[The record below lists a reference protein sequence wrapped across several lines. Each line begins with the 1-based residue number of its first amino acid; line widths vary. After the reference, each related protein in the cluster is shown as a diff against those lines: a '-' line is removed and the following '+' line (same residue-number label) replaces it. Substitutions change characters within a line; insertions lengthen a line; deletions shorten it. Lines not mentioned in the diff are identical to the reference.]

1 MGKPAA
7 RLGDIASN
15 HGPWPPTPILMG
27 SGTVLINGLP
37 AARKGD
43 MVLLHV
49 IPNNPPHG
57 RAINAGASKVKID
70 GIPAAR
76 VDDAISC
83 GGKVA
88 AGSGNVLIGDSPGKA
103 SPTKVNIPDIT
114 FPSQSGK
121 IVKGTSPE
129 PISTTPM
136 ATIEGQKFTETGHVN
151 DTEVHVEAGHIHAAD
166 EELYTVEDGA
176 VATLNYLAEG
186 NNMIEALGSAAS
198 LIQNPEAL
206 VASLA
211 AAAVSVAALPA
222 GEQGEAAAKALL
234 NGFAEQGVGAKL
246 TESSNLLSTP
256 TKVFP
261 EPPNSFDEVFTRI
274 KIAEDKIAQCR
285 AEIAEGV
292 EGAALPESPYSDDDL
307 LELAKENAGG
317 IKEKYIVRI
326 VATKYAR
333 DDRSLGPLQANGKS
347 TYWTTTYTQVEAF
360 DSDAELINQA
370 VGIDHDPKTTYTMFI
385 IDKDKA
391 AEMGDMIT
399 FVPIY
404 ENMKNLAIDE
414 LGVDPYLAETVMT
427 DEYTNIYKGH
437 IQNLKDLNLNPKD
450 EDDLGNYL
458 SLLTENEK
466 SLLTARQT
474 ISNELGANEHFLGNG
489 VTKKLQA
496 PTTKEDE
503 LQKFDKNRS
512 YGVLESYTLD
522 KSPKLQKE
530 LVDSG
535 AIIKV
540 SLR

>member
-222 GEQGEAAAKALL
+222 GEQGEAASSALSNHLVKAGIGDKKDYIRANNLTTRDAVELL
-234 NGFAEQGVGAKL
+234 SAEDREKINKVSTFTPKGVT
-246 TESSNLLSTP
+246 TEEATLFLLSTETGEKLLTTMAQASP
-256 TKVFP
+256 GTGEATIFQRALGYIQSGVDVP
-261 EPPNSFDEVFTRI
+261 EAILCKSELV
-274 KIAEDKIAQCR
+274 KITPKES
-285 AEIAEGV
+285 GV
-292 EGAALPESPYSDDDL
+292 SPYSPYFTTHE
-307 LELAKENAGG
+307 ELDKALSSG
-317 IKEKYIVRI
+317 
-326 VATKYAR
+326 
-333 DDRSLGPLQANGKS
+333 RSLQDYFGLPAASDSESYDIHTISPINEALV
-347 TYWTTTYTQVEAF
+347 YTSVIAPTEELDGLFQTSGGGVQF
-360 DSDAELINQA
+360 IIPDRKLFTSPELI
-370 VGIDHDPKTTYTMFI
+370 GSI
-385 IDKDKA
+385 
-391 AEMGDMIT
+391 
-399 FVPIY
+399 
-404 ENMKNLAIDE
+404 
-414 LGVDPYLAETVMT
+414 
-427 DEYTNIYKGH
+427 
-437 IQNLKDLNLNPKD
+437 
-450 EDDLGNYL
+450 
-458 SLLTENEK
+458 
-466 SLLTARQT
+466 
-474 ISNELGANEHFLGNG
+474 
-489 VTKKLQA
+489 
-496 PTTKEDE
+496 
-503 LQKFDKNRS
+503 
-512 YGVLESYTLD
+512 
-522 KSPKLQKE
+522 
-530 LVDSG
+530 
-535 AIIKV
+535 
-540 SLR
+540 